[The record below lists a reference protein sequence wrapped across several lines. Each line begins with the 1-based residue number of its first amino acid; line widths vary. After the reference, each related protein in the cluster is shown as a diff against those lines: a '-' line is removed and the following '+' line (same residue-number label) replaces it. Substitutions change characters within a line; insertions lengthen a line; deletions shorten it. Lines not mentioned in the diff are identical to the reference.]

1 MTAFYFLWASR
12 TGHGIHTGMP
22 SVEQAEADGYEMVG
36 GDPRYPDSVLMRKP
50 VEVEDVEITRKL
62 WGERRNAISI

>member
-1 MTAFYFLWASR
+1 
-12 TGHGIHTGMP
+12 
-22 SVEQAEADGYEMVG
+22 VEQAEADGYEMVG